1 MMFVEDKNN
10 TYLVGPVQIILSLS
24 RKVREALPSV
34 YLSSVE
40 GQIDI
45 LLSLLEGL
53 CLVHWN
59 RT

>member
-1 MMFVEDKNN
+1 MGRHRIPHIDIYYTMMFVEDRKN

-45 LLSLLEGL
+45 L
-53 CLVHWN
+53 
-59 RT
+59 

>member
-1 MMFVEDKNN
+1 MGRHRIPIYCTMMFVEDKKN

-24 RKVREALPSV
+24 RKVREALPLV

-45 LLSLLEGL
+45 L
-53 CLVHWN
+53 
-59 RT
+59 